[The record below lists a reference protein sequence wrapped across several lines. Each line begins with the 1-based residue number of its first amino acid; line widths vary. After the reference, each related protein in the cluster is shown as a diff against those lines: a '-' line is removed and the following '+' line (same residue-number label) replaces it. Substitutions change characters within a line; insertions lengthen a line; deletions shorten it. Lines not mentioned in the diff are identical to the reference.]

1 MPDQP
6 LLPLLAPRHWPT
18 WLGAGL
24 LRVLAVTLP
33 VDALIALGRGLGRLS
48 LPFAGRRGEITAINV
63 GLCFPALSGAERQDL
78 VRRHFESL
86 GIAVFEFCLGWWAP
100 DARLEDRV
108 RVEGLENLR
117 AAFER
122 GKGVI
127 LLSAHF
133 TTLEI
138 GGRFLAMHTR
148 GLPLNAM
155 YRRSDNPVVEW
166 VLRDRRRHHFGEP
179 IGRDDVRAMLRALK
193 KNETVWYAFDQ
204 NYKGNRKN
212 RVFAPFF
219 GIAAATNTAT
229 SRLAQATGAAVV
241 PFFTRRLPDG
251 KRYVQRIDPP
261 LADFP
266 SGDPAA
272 DAARL
277 NALIEGWVKEAPEQ
291 YLWSHRRFRTRPKG
305 ETRFY

>member
-24 LRVLAVTLP
+24 LRALAVTLP
-33 VDALIALGRGLGRLS
+33 VNTLIALGRGLGRLS
-48 LPFAGRRGEITAINV
+48 LPLAGRRREIAEINV
-63 GLCFPALSGAERQDL
+63 GLCFPTLSEAERQDL

-100 DARLEDRV
+100 DARLESRV

-117 AAFER
+117 AALES

-155 YRRSDNPVVEW
+155 YRRSDNPVVER

-179 IGRDDVRAMLRALK
+179 IGRDDVRAMMRALK
-193 KNETVWYAFDQ
+193 RNEAVWYAFDQ
-204 NYKGNRKN
+204 NYKKKS

-251 KRYVQRIDPP
+251 NGYVQRVDPP
-261 LADFP
+261 LTDFP
-266 SGDPAA
+266 SGDAEA
-272 DAARL
+272 DATRL

-305 ETRFY
+305 EARFY

>member
-24 LRVLAVTLP
+24 LRLLTVSLP
-33 VDALIALGRGLGRLS
+33 VDALLALGRRLGGLS
-48 LPFAGRRGEITAINV
+48 LHFAGRRREITAINV
-63 GLCFPALSGAERQDL
+63 GLCLPTSSQAEQRDL

-86 GIAVFEFCLGWWAP
+86 GIAVLEFCLGWWAA
-100 DARLEDRV
+100 DARLEHRV
-108 RVEGLENLR
+108 QVDGLDNLR

-155 YRRSDNPVVEW
+155 YRRSDNPVLER
-166 VLRDRRRHHFGEP
+166 VLRQRRRRQFGEP
-179 IGRDDVRAMLRALK
+179 IGRDDVRAMLRALRS
-193 KNETVWYAFDQ
+193 NEAVWYAFDQ
-204 NYKGNRKN
+204 NYKGRNK
-212 RVFAPFF
+212 VFAPFF
-219 GIAAATNTAT
+219 GIPAATNTAT
-229 SRLAQATGAAVV
+229 SRLAEATGAAVV

-251 KRYVQRIDPP
+251 RGYLQRIDPP

-266 SGDPAA
+266 SGDLDA
-272 DAARL
+272 DATRL
-277 NALIEGWVKEAPEQ
+277 NALIEGWVREAPEQ
-291 YLWSHRRFRTRPKG
+291 YLWSHRRFKTRPKG
-305 ETRFY
+305 EARFY

>member
-24 LRVLAVTLP
+24 LRILAITLP
-33 VDALIALGRGLGRLS
+33 VDALIALGRRLGALS
-48 LPFAGRRGEITAINV
+48 LPFAGRRRGITEINV
-63 GLCFPALSGAERQDL
+63 GLCFPTLSEAERQDL

-86 GIAVFEFCLGWWAP
+86 GAAIFEFCLGWWAP

-117 AAFER
+117 AAFAR

-155 YRRSDNPVVEW
+155 YRRSDNPVVER
-166 VLRDRRRHHFGEP
+166 VLRERRRRQFGEP

-193 KNETVWYAFDQ
+193 NNEAVWYAFDQ
-204 NYKGNRKN
+204 NYKARNK
-212 RVFAPFF
+212 VFAPFF
-219 GIAAATNTAT
+219 GVAAATNTAT

-241 PFFTRRLPDG
+241 PFFTHRLPGDAG
-251 KRYVQRIDPP
+251 YVQRLDPP

-266 SGDPAA
+266 SGDLVA
-272 DAARL
+272 DATRL
-277 NALIEGWVKEAPEQ
+277 NALIEGWVREAPEQ
-291 YLWSHRRFRTRPKG
+291 YLWSHRRFKTRPNG
-305 ETRFY
+305 EERFY

>member
-6 LLPLLAPRHWPT
+6 LLPLLAPRYWPT

-24 LRVLAVTLP
+24 LRLLAVTLP
-33 VDALIALGRGLGRLS
+33 VDALIALGRRLGRLS
-48 LPFAGRRGEITAINV
+48 MRFAGRRREITEINV
-63 GLCFPALSGAERQDL
+63 KLCFPELSETERQGL

-86 GIAVFEFCLGWWAP
+86 GIAVFEFCLGWWAR
-100 DARLEDRV
+100 DASLQDLV
-108 RVEGLENLR
+108 RVEGLDNLR

-122 GKGVI
+122 GNGVI

-138 GGRFLAMHTR
+138 GGRFLAMHTH
-148 GLPLNAM
+148 GLPMNAM
-155 YRRSDNPVVEW
+155 YRRSDNPVVER
-166 VLRDRRRHHFGEP
+166 VLRDRRRRQFGEP
-179 IGRDDVRAMLRALK
+179 IGRDDVRAMLRALRS
-193 KNETVWYAFDQ
+193 NEAVWYAFDQ

-241 PFFTRRLPDG
+241 PFFTRRLTDG
-251 KRYVQRIDPP
+251 SGYVQRVDPA

-266 SGDPAA
+266 SGDPTA
-272 DAARL
+272 DATRL
-277 NALIEGWVKEAPEQ
+277 NALIEGWVREAPEQ
-291 YLWSHRRFRTRPKG
+291 YLWSHRRFKTRPKG

>member
-1 MPDQP
+1 
-6 LLPLLAPRHWPT
+6 
-18 WLGAGL
+18 
-24 LRVLAVTLP
+24 
-33 VDALIALGRGLGRLS
+33 
-48 LPFAGRRGEITAINV
+48 
-63 GLCFPALSGAERQDL
+63 
-78 VRRHFESL
+78 
-86 GIAVFEFCLGWWAP
+86 
-100 DARLEDRV
+100 
-108 RVEGLENLR
+108 
-117 AAFER
+117 
-122 GKGVI
+122 
-127 LLSAHF
+127 
-133 TTLEI
+133 
-138 GGRFLAMHTR
+138 MHTR

-155 YRRSDNPVVEW
+155 YRRSDNPVVER

>member
-33 VDALIALGRGLGRLS
+33 VDALIALGRGLGRFS
-48 LPFAGRRGEITAINV
+48 LPFAGRRREITAINV
-63 GLCFPALSGAERQDL
+63 GLCFPALSEAERQDL

-179 IGRDDVRAMLRALK
+179 IGRDDVRAMVRALK
-193 KNETVWYAFDQ
+193 KNEAVWYAFDQ
-204 NYKGNRKN
+204 NYKGRKN

-291 YLWSHRRFRTRPKG
+291 YLWSHRRFKTRPKG

>member
-33 VDALIALGRGLGRLS
+33 VDVLIALGRGLGRLS
-48 LPFAGRRGEITAINV
+48 LPFAGERREITAINV
-63 GLCFPALSGAERQDL
+63 GLCFPELSERERKDL

-86 GIAVFEFCLGWWAP
+86 GIAVFEFCLGWWAR
-100 DARLEDRV
+100 DARLQDRV
-108 RVEGLENLR
+108 QVEGLDNLR

-148 GLPLNAM
+148 GLRLNAM
-155 YRRSDNPVVEW
+155 YRRSDNPVVER
-166 VLRDRRRHHFGEP
+166 VLRERRRRQFGEP

-193 KNETVWYAFDQ
+193 RNEAVWYASDQ
-204 NYKGNRKN
+204 NYKSKKN

-219 GIAAATNTAT
+219 GVPAATNTAT

-251 KRYVQRIDPP
+251 SGYVQRVEPP
-261 LADFP
+261 LTDFP
-266 SGDPAA
+266 SGDPTA
-272 DAARL
+272 DATRL
-277 NALIEGWVKEAPEQ
+277 NALIEGWVREAPEQ
-291 YLWSHRRFRTRPKG
+291 YLWSHRRFKKRPKG

>member
-24 LRVLAVTLP
+24 LRALAVTLP
-33 VDALIALGRGLGRLS
+33 VDALIALGRGLGRFS
-48 LPFAGRRGEITAINV
+48 LPFAGRRREITAINV
-63 GLCFPALSGAERQDL
+63 GLCFPALSEAERQDL

-148 GLPLNAM
+148 GLPLNVM
-155 YRRSDNPVVEW
+155 YRRSDNPVVER